1 MFDYYFFKQF
11 FILESETQIKNYLI
25 VCFLYERDRT
35 FFFWKSWFFIFIFF
49 NFRTFFF
56 WYIFRTFFSLFND
69 HLYCQCNTAATTIF
83 TAPSL
88 IFSDKY
94 LLSIK
99 LMPLILPV
107 NYSYS
112 EPTLSKSRLTY
123 HGFRK
128 KCNLS
133 NMAPIFDKSNF
144 IQLSWIHHELVC
156 WLIWR
161 LLKFEKIKK
170 AKTHIKI
177 KKFKIQ

>member
-1 MFDYYFFKQF
+1 MFAFYT
-11 FILESETQIKNYLI
+11 SEIEL
-25 VCFLYERDRT
+25 

-133 NMAPIFDKSNF
+133 NMAPIFYKSNF

-161 LLKFEKIKK
+161 LLKFEKNKK
-170 AKTHIKI
+170 SKNTHKNKKI
-177 KKFKIQ
+177 